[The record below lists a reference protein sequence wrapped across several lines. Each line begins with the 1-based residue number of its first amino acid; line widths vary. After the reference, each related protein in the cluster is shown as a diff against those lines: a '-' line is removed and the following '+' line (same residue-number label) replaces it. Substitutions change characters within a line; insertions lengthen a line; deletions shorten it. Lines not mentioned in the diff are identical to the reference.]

1 MIRKG
6 FNLIE
11 FNSRQGR
18 LTSGHARTKLRAAVL
33 RRDPLCVRC
42 LAAGRATVSTEAD
55 HIVPVHKGGSNDLS
69 NMQGLCADC
78 HRRKTA
84 DDLGKVATEEYNT
97 AGEPTDPYHPWNQGR

>member
-1 MIRKG
+1 M
-6 FNLIE
+6 
-11 FNSRQGR
+11 
-18 LTSGHARTKLRAAVL
+18 
-33 RRDPLCVRC
+33 
-42 LAAGRATVSTEAD
+42 
-55 HIVPVHKGGSNDLS
+55 HKGGSNDLS